1 MTCNTLDDT
10 MHRLMGEFDLK
21 CFKGANNIFN
31 ALQMLLAPW
40 SFILKVIVDL
50 LIVKSFNIS
59 MNLFDSLNK
68 SSPKSAAVYIFW
80 NTWEYLNTSPPF
92 LIFYAV
98 SYSENLHFQPSILQ
112 NVVFLLPCP
121 FSPSFVYTNFWPV
134 IKVKNSGLYDFKR
147 RSNHDSMK
155 LEK

>member
-31 ALQMLLAPW
+31 ALQMLLASW

-50 LIVKSFNIS
+50 LMVKSFNIS

-68 SSPKSAAVYIFW
+68 SSPKLS
-80 NTWEYLNTSPPF
+80 
-92 LIFYAV
+92 
-98 SYSENLHFQPSILQ
+98 
-112 NVVFLLPCP
+112 
-121 FSPSFVYTNFWPV
+121 
-134 IKVKNSGLYDFKR
+134 
-147 RSNHDSMK
+147 
-155 LEK
+155 

>member
-50 LIVKSFNIS
+50 LMVKSFNIS

-68 SSPKSAAVYIFW
+68 SSPKLS
-80 NTWEYLNTSPPF
+80 
-92 LIFYAV
+92 
-98 SYSENLHFQPSILQ
+98 
-112 NVVFLLPCP
+112 
-121 FSPSFVYTNFWPV
+121 
-134 IKVKNSGLYDFKR
+134 
-147 RSNHDSMK
+147 
-155 LEK
+155 